1 MDEKQLKELE
11 VKLADIGKSI
21 DTKLADFSTKAKD
34 ASVEDLKKLKDEFKV
49 NVKSELE
56 AELKEYNKK
65 NEILQKQVDA
75 LETKLQ
81 RTPFGNVG
89 ANQKTF
95 AAAVK
100 EVLDGQSFKDMVDK
114 KSRRTGEMPIQFKE
128 DMTQANSFESTL
140 VVEGMRVPGIVYG
153 PDRRD
158 HVRDLISVGTTSSN
172 AVTYVQEYAYT
183 DNTDVTSEGAEKKQ
197 GDFDLKLVTSTVRKI
212 SAYIMLSEEMLADVE
227 GLMSYIS
234 ARLPSKIKLKEDYQ
248 LLYGDGTGIN
258 LSGITK
264 NATAYVDALADSDI
278 SKVDVLVDAAR
289 QVMTSTGSGLSE
301 YQATAMLIH
310 PTDAIGIKLTK
321 DDNGNYIHPW
331 IFMPNGDITLDG
343 VPVFVSTAITSGQF
357 LVGDFKLGAQVFDRK
372 QASIEISYE
381 NEDNFI
387 KDMVTIR
394 IFERIALCVYAP
406 KAFIYGTF
414 TAALANGSA

>member
-11 VKLADIGKSI
+11 SKLAEIGKSI

-34 ASVEDLKKLKDEFKV
+34 ASVEDLKKLKEEFKV

-65 NEILQKQVDA
+65 NDILQKQVDA

-81 RTPFGNVG
+81 RTPFGNIG

-95 AAAVK
+95 AEAIK
-100 EVLDGQSFKDMVDK
+100 EVLTEQSFKDMVDK
-114 KSRRTGEMPIQFKE
+114 KTRRTGELMLKID

-140 VVEGMRVPGIVYG
+140 VVEAMRVPGIKYG
-153 PDRRD
+153 PDRRE

-197 GDFDLKLVTSTVRKI
+197 GDFDLKLVSATVRKI
-212 SAYIMLSEEMLADVE
+212 SAYLMLSEEMLADVE

-234 ARLPSKIKLKEDYQ
+234 ARLPSRIKLKEDYE
-248 LLYGDGTGIN
+248 LLYGDATGIH

-264 NATAYVDALADSDI
+264 NATAYVDALADADI
-278 SKVDVLVDAAR
+278 SRIDVLVDAIR
-289 QVMTSTGSGLSE
+289 QVTTSTGSGLAE
-301 YQATAMLIH
+301 YKATAILIH
-310 PTDAIGIKLTK
+310 PTDAIKVKLEK

-343 VPVFVSTAITSGQF
+343 VPVFVSTAITAGQF

-381 NEDNFI
+381 NEDNFV
-387 KDMVTIR
+387 KDMVTVR